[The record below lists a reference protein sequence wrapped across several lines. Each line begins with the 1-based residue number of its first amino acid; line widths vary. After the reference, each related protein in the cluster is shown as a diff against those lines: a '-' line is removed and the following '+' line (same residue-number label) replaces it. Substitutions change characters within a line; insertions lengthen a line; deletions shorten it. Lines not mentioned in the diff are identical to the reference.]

1 MNTTDL
7 ISIIVDKDAAGQ
19 ERIEAIKQLDVIRSR
34 EKEERR
40 RGVIH
45 LGELSGQEA
54 LRRVI
59 QRQRDQLEVRCH
71 AASVAAKTDSKSAL
85 EWCNEMIQRYC

>member
-34 EKEERR
+34 EKEQR
-40 RGVIH
+40 RGEAIH
-45 LGELSGQEA
+45 LGELPGQEA

-71 AASVAAKTDSKSAL
+71 AADLAAKTDGKSAL
-85 EWCNEMIQRYC
+85 EWCNEMIRRYC